1 MKFTRIV
8 LPVLAA
14 ALISPTASAA
24 EETWKSIGTG
34 LFRENFLHSWYIYSD
49 FPEVEV
55 EVMESEQ
62 TPGRYRIMNPYA
74 NYPDYIGS
82 PGCQEGDWYI
92 TVDAS
97 DPVHCYIETSKTGYI
112 AGEDQMLIVG
122 SVADDYYNNRYGN
135 WELADKENVCGKLVD
150 GSITFPPMSLLGSLW
165 DLSEPWSDD
174 IISVRCDQ
182 KGMFR
187 IKLPGAPNLDV
198 VGNLMGISDDNTQL
212 NFEVALGKSVEKARV
227 ALVERDNAESAV
239 EGIVNGT
246 ILSEEISE
254 SGNVAVPY
262 TGDCSILCLWCPIM
276 KVLPARLIDATWK
289 YRLTPQYGARP
300 VLQLIK
306 NV

>member
-1 MKFTRIV
+1 MKFTRIA

-14 ALISPTASAA
+14 ALMSPTASAA
-24 EETWKSIGTG
+24 EETWKLIGTG
-34 LFRENFLHSWYIYSD
+34 TFRENFLHSWYIYSD

-112 AGEDQMLIVG
+112 AGENQMLVVG

-150 GSITFPPMSLLGSLW
+150 GSIT
-165 DLSEPWSDD
+165 LSRGVMTLYLCAATRKECFDSNCPERP
-174 IISVRCDQ
+174 I
-182 KGMFR
+182 
-187 IKLPGAPNLDV
+187 
-198 VGNLMGISDDNTQL
+198 LML
-212 NFEVALGKSVEKARV
+212 
-227 ALVERDNAESAV
+227 SA
-239 EGIVNGT
+239 T
-246 ILSEEISE
+246 F
-254 SGNVAVPY
+254 
-262 TGDCSILCLWCPIM
+262 
-276 KVLPARLIDATWK
+276 
-289 YRLTPQYGARP
+289 
-300 VLQLIK
+300 
-306 NV
+306 